1 MKRIF
6 IGFFIILILPFISHA
21 SGGSVYSRF
30 GIGDLFFS
38 YDARRMSIGELG
50 IALKDIDYLSS
61 INPAGWSALK
71 FTRFET
77 GVVYHG
83 NNIASNSSSVYHSD
97 LIIPGF
103 MLGFPVYQKY
113 GMSLVAGI
121 VPYSNVDYKLR
132 VVTDSSIVGGYTTD
146 YEGKGGISKV
156 MIGGTYQ
163 LPSGTALGFSLDY
176 YNGKISRTTSIDFTS
191 NEDLING
198 SFSDEYSYI
207 AAGLTIGAISQ
218 NLSKVLGMNIFSDLR
233 LGAFYSSPVN
243 VKVDSVNS
251 ATTVIGT
258 VTSSEG
264 TISEKFPVR
273 YGAGISFLLKNDYR
287 ILVDYFHQSFS
298 DFTHNNLRSD
308 VMQDIN
314 KYSLGFEYRKSDVRS
329 SRFWELVMLRLGL
342 SYEQS
347 QYKINGEGINQISI
361 YTGFSIPLDVAN
373 RLDFAFQY
381 GRRGTK
387 DNNLLLENI
396 YKFSVSLSIGE
407 IWFIRQDR

>member
-6 IGFFIILILPFISHA
+6 IGFFIIFILPIVSHA

-77 GVVYHG
+77 GMVYQG

-113 GMSLVAGI
+113 GVSLVAGI
-121 VPYSNVDYKLR
+121 VPYSNADYELR
-132 VVTDSSIVGGYTTD
+132 VVTDTSIVGAYTTD

-156 MIGGTYQ
+156 ILGGTYQ
-163 LPSGTALGFSLDY
+163 FPFGASFGFSLDY
-176 YNGKISRTTSIDFTS
+176 YNGKISRTTSINFTS
-191 NEDLING
+191 NEGLING

-207 AAGLTIGAISQ
+207 AAGLTVGTISQ
-218 NLSKVLGMNIFSDLR
+218 DLSKVLGMNFISDMR
-233 LGAFYSSPVN
+233 LGAFYSNPVN
-243 VKVDSVNS
+243 VKVDSVSS

-258 VTSSEG
+258 VTSSKG
-264 TISEKFPVR
+264 TISEKIPIR
-273 YGAGISFLLKNDYR
+273 YGAGISFILNNDYR
-287 ILVDYFHQSFS
+287 ILFDYFHKSFG
-298 DFTHNNLRSD
+298 DFTHNNLKSD

-329 SRFWELVMLRLGL
+329 NRFWELVMLRFGL
-342 SYEQS
+342 SYEKS
-347 QYKINGEGINQISI
+347 QYKINGEGINQISV
-361 YTGFSIPLDVAN
+361 YTGFSIPLDIAN

-387 DNNLLLENI
+387 NNNLLLENI
-396 YKFSVSLSIGE
+396 YKFSVSLSIGD

>member
-1 MKRIF
+1 MKKIL
-6 IGFFIILILPFISHA
+6 IGFLITLVLPYISHA

-30 GIGDLFFS
+30 GIGDLYFS

-50 IALKDIDYLSS
+50 IALRDFDYLSS
-61 INPAGWSALK
+61 MNPAGWSALK

-83 NNIASNSSSVYHSD
+83 NNISSNNSSVYHSD

-103 MLGFPVYQKY
+103 MIGFPIYQKY
-113 GMSLVAGI
+113 GVSLVAGI
-121 VPYSNVDYKLR
+121 VPYSNVDYKLS

-163 LPSGTALGFSLDY
+163 MPFGATLGASLDY
-176 YNGKISRTTSIDFTS
+176 YNGKISRTTSIEFTS
-191 NEDLING
+191 GDGLIDG

-218 NLSKVLGMNIFSDLR
+218 DLSGLLGSDDISDLR
-233 LGAFYSSPVN
+233 LGAFYSNSVN
-243 VKVDSVNS
+243 VKVDSASN

-258 VTSSEG
+258 VTSSSG
-264 TISEKFPVR
+264 SVSEKIPAR
-273 YGAGISFLLKNDYR
+273 YGAGLSFIWNDDYR
-287 ILVDYFHQSFS
+287 FIADYLHQSFG
-298 DFTHNNLRSD
+298 DFTHNNIRSD

-329 SRFWELVMLRLGL
+329 SSFWELVMLRFGL
-342 SYEQS
+342 SYEES
-347 QYKINGEGINQISI
+347 QYKINGKGINQISF
-361 YTGFSIPLDVAN
+361 YTGFSIPLDMAN

-396 YKFSVSLSIGE
+396 YRFSVSLSIGE